1 MDDDVDFNNELDA
14 VTSIEEIE
22 DKRKFLSALI
32 AGENVFL
39 RED

>member
-22 DKRKFLSALI
+22 DKRKFLNALI